1 MARAQQMMLDFAL
14 GQADA
19 GKAAAPLFDPT
30 RWLGSDGAQMR
41 AEQSAKMWEQGAA
54 FWTQLATLTPGFTP
68 ATPAE
73 SPKDRRFA
81 DPDWTANPAFAL
93 IRQTYGLL
101 SEHLLE
107 TTSQLSGLDLAASV
121 RMAFAAKPLNES
133 RSATV

>member
-1 MARAQQMMLDFAL
+1 MLRRPPRSTRTDT
-14 GQADA
+14 
-19 GKAAAPLFDPT
+19 LFPYT
-30 RWLGSDGAQMR
+30 TLFRS
-41 AEQSAKMWEQGAA
+41 QGAA

-101 SEHLLE
+101 SDQLLE
-107 TTSQLSGLDLAASV
+107 TTRQLSGLAPEARV
-121 RMAFAAKPLNES
+121 RKAFAAKSMTAAMSPTTPPLTHPQIPNKH
-133 RSATV
+133 RQNGQ

>member
-1 MARAQQMMLDFAL
+1 M
-14 GQADA
+14 
-19 GKAAAPLFDPT
+19 
-30 RWLGSDGAQMR
+30 W

-101 SEHLLE
+101 SDQLLE
-107 TTSQLSGLDLAASV
+107 TTRQLSGLDPEARV
-121 RMAFAAKPLNES
+121 RMAFAAKS
-133 RSATV
+133 RSEERRGGKEGVSTCRTRWPPDH